1 VPAKP
6 VSRSTERRR
15 RSREQLVRAVYQWQ
29 LAESAVAELVQQFTA
44 NKRRPVDTEHFERVL
59 DYVVNNTESLDAV
72 IGNYA
77 VRSLN
82 HLDEM
87 GRSILLVAL
96 AELSVCEDV
105 PVKVAINEA
114 VELAKRYGAQ
124 DSYKF
129 VNALLDKAAREL
141 RDSES

>member
-1 VPAKP
+1 M
-6 VSRSTERRR
+6 
-15 RSREQLVRAVYQWQ
+15 
-29 LAESAVAELVQQFTA
+29 
-44 NKRRPVDTEHFERVL
+44 L